1 MRIAVFFLLSGFLI
15 SGFLAGCNSNE
26 TLVAKLP
33 KPPAP
38 AAAGTP
44 HPAQNPADNARR
56 ITAQELHAAWAQ
68 GKVLVVDTRTE
79 PVFKQEHIKGAIL
92 IPAGDFASRAGELPL
107 DKMIV
112 TYCT

>member
-1 MRIAVFFLLSGFLI
+1 MRIAAFFLLSAFLI
-15 SGFLAGCNSNE
+15 IGFLAGCNSNE
-26 TLVAKLP
+26 TTVAKLR
-33 KPPAP
+33 KPP

-44 HPAQNPADNARR
+44 QPAQNVVADNARR
-56 ITAQELHAAWAQ
+56 ITAQELHAAWTQ

-79 PVFKQEHIKGAIL
+79 PAFKQEHIKGAIL
-92 IPAGDFASRAGELPL
+92 IPAGEFASRAGELPL